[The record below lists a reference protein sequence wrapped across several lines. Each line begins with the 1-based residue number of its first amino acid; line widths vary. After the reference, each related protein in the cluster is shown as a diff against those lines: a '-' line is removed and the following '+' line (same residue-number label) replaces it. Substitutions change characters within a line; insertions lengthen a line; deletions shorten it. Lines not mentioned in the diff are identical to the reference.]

1 MQTQVMIIG
10 AGPVGLTL
18 AAELA
23 CFGVRVRIV
32 DKAAARTDKS
42 KALVLWS
49 RTLELMARGIGTER
63 FLAAGFNVGAVNMVS
78 GKRRIG
84 RLELGAVETPF
95 PYAMMLPQSE
105 TERLLEERL
114 AELGVVVERN
124 VEVVSVSADTARA
137 VLKHADGTNEDVTA
151 DYLVGCDGAHSITRH
166 ALGADF
172 KGETNSSDWI
182 LADIHMTGYP
192 APDSELMIY
201 WHADGAFA
209 IFPIGPGH
217 YRVIADQPP
226 SGAARAPDPTLA
238 QVQAIIDRRGP
249 GGMVASNP
257 VWLAGFRINGRKVA
271 RYRWGRVF
279 LAGDAAHVHSP
290 AGAQGMNTGMQDA
303 FNLAWK
309 LALVLHGACGE
320 ALLDSFNQ
328 ERNQVGEMVLNNATR
343 MTAVGT
349 LRNPLARA
357 LRDRVARFMLA
368 RAPVQRGMARAMTE
382 VAIGYKGSPLNGA
395 SLPGGPKAG
404 QRLAPVAGQI
414 PPGAAEQPRFV
425 LYAAESEAV
434 RALAA
439 RFALLVEADIRPPLH
454 PGGIWLLRPDGYVG
468 CAAKTTEEIAAYLQR
483 LLP

>member
-23 CFGVRVRIV
+23 RFGVRVRIV
-32 DKAAARTDKS
+32 DKAPARTDKS

-63 FLAAGFNVGAVNMVS
+63 FLAAGFNVGAVNLVS

-124 VEVVSVSADTARA
+124 VEVVSVNADAA
-137 VLKHADGTNEDVTA
+137 QAILKHANGTTEDVTA

-238 QVQAIIDRRGP
+238 QVQAVIDRRGP

-271 RYRWGRVF
+271 RYRWGGVF

-290 AGAQGMNTGMQDA
+290 AGGQGMNTGMQDA
-303 FNLAWK
+303 QPGLET
-309 LALVLHGACGE
+309 GA
-320 ALLDSFNQ
+320 
-328 ERNQVGEMVLNNATR
+328 
-343 MTAVGT
+343 
-349 LRNPLARA
+349 
-357 LRDRVARFMLA
+357 
-368 RAPVQRGMARAMTE
+368 
-382 VAIGYKGSPLNGA
+382 
-395 SLPGGPKAG
+395 
-404 QRLAPVAGQI
+404 
-414 PPGAAEQPRFV
+414 GAAGGILPCWWKQTFARRCTP
-425 LYAAESEAV
+425 AASGCSGRSAMWAV
-434 RALAA
+434 RPKRRTRSRPIYSACCPSCTAA
-439 RFALLVEADIRPPLH
+439 QKRLLIR
-454 PGGIWLLRPDGYVG
+454 
-468 CAAKTTEEIAAYLQR
+468 AKERLQR
-483 LLP
+483 EPK